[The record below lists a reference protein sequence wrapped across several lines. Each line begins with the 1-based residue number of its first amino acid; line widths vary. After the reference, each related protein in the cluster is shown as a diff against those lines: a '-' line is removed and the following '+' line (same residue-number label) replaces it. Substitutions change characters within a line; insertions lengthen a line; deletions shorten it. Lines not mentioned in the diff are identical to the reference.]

1 MTRHPRIQQENH
13 FISLRPLSM
22 KMPFVL
28 IGWLLMGNVELGLG
42 NEAVSLYS
50 SSDQVVELVD
60 ANMTNNIYNSRFL
73 WVVEFYSH
81 WCGHCQRFAPT
92 WMMLA
97 DQFADWSGHVKI
109 SALNCAEQSD
119 QCANF
124 NIMGTPTVR
133 IFPPTTAPPFQGVD
147 VHLQNRS
154 DLLYLRSTV
163 MFHVA
168 KSQMNQLFPYPLP
181 NLQYSRARSYLE
193 LYSLIRQDPDRPTVC
208 IVESADTP
216 VLGLLVLQS
225 LGPNTLEKMN
235 IRRFHASSQ
244 ETFQSYFT
252 QITQFPAVVIHFGD
266 LKRGESEQIFMP
278 DKWSS
283 IPVAQQVLGFIY
295 QHLPQANRFEV
306 LPISSTTSRSV
317 SEELNNDDVVYATD
331 LEKAIEYAIT
341 QEIANHP
348 VLTEAHL
355 TTIGWFLD
363 VIIRYLPLRAEVK
376 LFLTQLRDWPSQLQL
391 KSISNDV
398 YKDKVLELK
407 RLFRPFQG
415 TPDEWAGCRGSSP
428 KYRGYPCSLWTL
440 FHTLTV
446 NAALRDQHKEPIEGP
461 TLVARAMVSYIHY
474 FFSCRH
480 CAENF
485 ASKVR
490 SIGALP
496 STPTGAILWLWK
508 IHNMGNK
515 KLAGDLTEDPA
526 HPKIEWPSPALCPD
540 CRAPPVSPSNEVGQ
554 GGTLWNLDK
563 TADYLIKVYREENII
578 PNKFYASG
586 LLRASSLNY
595 VFLLAFHFL
604 LQKKGFQW

>member
-181 NLQYSRARSYLE
+181 NLQYSR
-193 LYSLIRQDPDRPTVC
+193 
-208 IVESADTP
+208 
-216 VLGLLVLQS
+216 
-225 LGPNTLEKMN
+225 
-235 IRRFHASSQ
+235 
-244 ETFQSYFT
+244 
-252 QITQFPAVVIHFGD
+252 
-266 LKRGESEQIFMP
+266 ESEQIFMP

-586 LLRASSLNY
+586 LLR
-595 VFLLAFHFL
+595 
-604 LQKKGFQW
+604 